1 MNQEKTADTNNVS
14 ERYRWY
20 VVWLLF
26 FVYVLN
32 FVDRQIM
39 VVLMEPLRMEFGFSD
54 KQLGLL
60 GGLAFA
66 LLYSTLGI
74 PIARLAD
81 RSNRVNIIS
90 ISIFV
95 WSLATALTGLA
106 RNFTQLLIAR
116 VAVGIGEA
124 GCSPPAYSILADY
137 FSKEKR
143 TTAFSIYSMGI
154 YGGVFIGYLVGALV
168 AEYYGWRAAFWV
180 LGVPGILLAI
190 VVKVTLREPVR
201 GGAESRNVHV
211 DVPPIRQ
218 VLSGLVSKSC
228 FRHLAIAAALHAF
241 VGYGVNGFHPAFLI
255 RTHQFSVAEVGMILS
270 LVSAVAGIGGTWLGG
285 YLADRFSNRRNDV
298 RWQLW
303 VPAIAT
309 LINVPIALMAYLSP
323 DRNAVVGF
331 LFFSLVFGVMYLGPT
346 FATLQRLVTARE
358 RALGAALLLLV
369 INLVGLGLGPFLVGF
384 VSDFLNQ
391 MFIDAGMIGSQAK
404 AQGLQMALVVMV
416 CVNIW
421 SFIHYMIAARTLQ
434 SDSVE

>member
-1 MNQEKTADTNNVS
+1 
-14 ERYRWY
+14 
-20 VVWLLF
+20 
-26 FVYVLN
+26 
-32 FVDRQIM
+32 
-39 VVLMEPLRMEFGFSD
+39 
-54 KQLGLL
+54 
-60 GGLAFA
+60 
-66 LLYSTLGI
+66 
-74 PIARLAD
+74 
-81 RSNRVNIIS
+81 
-90 ISIFV
+90 
-95 WSLATALTGLA
+95 
-106 RNFTQLLIAR
+106 
-116 VAVGIGEA
+116 
-124 GCSPPAYSILADY
+124 
-137 FSKEKR
+137 
-143 TTAFSIYSMGI
+143 
-154 YGGVFIGYLVGALV
+154 
-168 AEYYGWRAAFWV
+168 
-180 LGVPGILLAI
+180 
-190 VVKVTLREPVR
+190 
-201 GGAESRNVHV
+201 
-211 DVPPIRQ
+211 
-218 VLSGLVSKSC
+218 
-228 FRHLAIAAALHAF
+228 
-241 VGYGVNGFHPAFLI
+241 
-255 RTHQFSVAEVGMILS
+255 MILS